1 MATLIEDT
9 LSIREDFELQH
20 YYLVREEI
28 ETFRVKAN
36 AFLAGEIPE
45 DEFRPFRLKHGIY
58 GQRQP
63 GVQMVRCKV
72 PGGLLTAAQMEQL
85 ARISET
91 FAGGK
96 GHITTRQ
103 NMQYH
108 FVPLAQVA
116 DVMHLLA
123 DVEMTNREACYNKMP
138 NIIAVALGRVLPG
151 GALSVAALLDPSR
164 QAELL
169 MTLAAMPPQQ
179 PITVPRSFANTDWT
193 RGLAQP
199 CDDKNSAP
207 QAGAA
212 APVGLPP
219 APGTSRAAALDNV
232 VLGNLPPMPRSS
244 RAAIGRQPALPVIPL
259 TAAAPPSARV
269 SGVDTGIGAS
279 FKPMPAPDIG
289 DPDSPVIVPL
299 APASA
304 CRA

>member
-1 MATLIEDT
+1 M
-9 LSIREDFELQH
+9 R
-20 YYLVREEI
+20 
-28 ETFRVKAN
+28 
-36 AFLAGEIPE
+36 
-45 DEFRPFRLKHGIY
+45 
-58 GQRQP
+58 
-63 GVQMVRCKV
+63 
-72 PGGLLTAAQMEQL
+72 
-85 ARISET
+85 ARIGVIAVAVVSIVIGTHSLNPRQLYNEMYPVET
-91 FAGGK
+91 LKRHAFNICDDPTFIRAVG
-96 GHITTRQ
+96 
-103 NMQYH
+103 
-108 FVPLAQVA
+108 A
-116 DVMHLLA
+116 D
-123 DVEMTNREACYNKMP
+123 REACYNKMP